1 MDILAIVERLIN
13 NLAPTIGVIATGWF
27 GYKSAVGPKR
37 AKEQTDQIIG
47 ELNDVKNKIQDV
59 QETACDSNSKIDE
72 VQEKLAQHDEAHLVT
87 MYLRL
92 ERDIKWAKR
101 RGYTF
106 SDELKIIERM
116 HENYKKLGGNGY
128 IDRLFD
134 DFQKLEIRESSEIV

>member
-1 MDILAIVERLIN
+1 MDILTIVERLIN

-72 VQEKLAQHDEAHLVT
+72 VQEKLAQHDEAHLAT
-87 MYLRL
+87 MYL
-92 ERDIKWAKR
+92 
-101 RGYTF
+101 
-106 SDELKIIERM
+106 
-116 HENYKKLGGNGY
+116 
-128 IDRLFD
+128 
-134 DFQKLEIRESSEIV
+134 